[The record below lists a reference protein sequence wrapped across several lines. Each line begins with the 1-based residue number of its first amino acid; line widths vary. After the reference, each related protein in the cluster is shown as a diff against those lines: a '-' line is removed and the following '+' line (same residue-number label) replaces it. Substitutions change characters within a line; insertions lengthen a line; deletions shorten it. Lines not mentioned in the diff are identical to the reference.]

1 MATNPFDI
9 KQKVYTAFPND
20 EYVDACVLSYQT
32 ADLPPGPM
40 AETNDPVPSCR
51 FLFGGYVKDES
62 GQIKCGEDGA
72 PIVVRKWSNWLRIS
86 NSKRSKL
93 MQLFDTTKNGFAN
106 LFEILMDFEQ
116 SEGKLWK
123 TPMKILLEATDN
135 DYQTISRIKPGTNS
149 KLCDSVFYDDKYIPY
164 KVIKAYGQ
172 LTPLTLAG
180 CKFKSGVKVFTP
192 EEMVE
197 PTDENT

>member
-1 MATNPFDI
+1 MANNPFDI

-20 EYVDACVLSYQT
+20 EYVDVCVLSYQT

-86 NSKRSKL
+86 NSKHSKL
-93 MQLFDTTKNGFAN
+93 MRLFDTTKNGFAN

-116 SEGKLWK
+116 SDGKLWK

-135 DYQTISRIKPGTNS
+135 DYQTISRIKPGNNS
-149 KLCDSVFYDDKYIPY
+149 KLCDTIFYDDKYIPY

-197 PTDENT
+197 PTDEQ

>member
-1 MATNPFDI
+1 MANNPFDI

-20 EYVDACVLSYQT
+20 EYVDVCVLSYQT

-62 GQIKCGEDGA
+62 GQIKCGEDSA

-116 SEGKLWK
+116 SDGKLWK

-135 DYQTISRIKPGTNS
+135 DYQTISRIKPGNNS
-149 KLCDSVFYDDKYIPY
+149 KLCDTVFYDDKYIPY

-197 PTDENT
+197 PTDEQ